1 MSKGKQTPDIS
12 NISQIVDNIDIN
24 VLRRRVAELEKH
36 NVALQ
41 LTIDKFTSELSKKD
55 EEISHLQSMLGAS
68 VPLLHVPNLSQAVSD
83 EEIIAEQQLDRLK
96 QKAKTTELTLEEV
109 KKFDLLVK
117 NKRLA
122 QGASTS
128 NGEYKDVTNSSLN
141 KKKLLTLAAT
151 TIPEDRS
158 ANIAEDND
166 GE

>member
-1 MSKGKQTPDIS
+1 MSKNKQTPDIS

-41 LTIDKFTSELSKKD
+41 LTIDKFNNALSKKE
-55 EEISHLQSMLGAS
+55 EEITHLQSMLGATA
-68 VPLLHVPNLSQAVSD
+68 PLLHIPNISTNISD
-83 EEIIAEQQLDRLK
+83 EEIIAEQQLERLK
-96 QKAKTTELTLEEV
+96 QKAKTAELTLEEV

-128 NGEYKDVTNSSLN
+128 NGEYKDVTNSSSS
-141 KKKLLTLAAT
+141 KKKLLTLAT
-151 TIPEDRS
+151 TAIPEDKVNS
-158 ANIAEDND
+158 IIDSE
-166 GE
+166 E

>member
-1 MSKGKQTPDIS
+1 VSKSNQDGIS
-12 NISQIVDNIDIN
+12 NISQVIDSIDVN

-41 LTIDKFTSELSKKD
+41 LTLDKFTSELSKKD
-55 EEISHLQSMLGAS
+55 DEIRHLQSMLGAS
-68 VPLLHVPNLSQAVSD
+68 IPLLHSPNSPNQALSD

-96 QKAKTTELTLEEV
+96 QKAKISELTLEEV

-128 NGEYKDVTNSSLN
+128 NGEIKDVTRSYNN
-141 KKKLLTLAAT
+141 KNKLLTLAAT
-151 TIPEDRS
+151 VISDDQSNNLSGDDE
-158 ANIAEDND
+158 
-166 GE
+166 